1 MTVKSNV
8 TSHFKDISINPYII
22 VEAHVHDLPTAQG
35 NIRNTLYF
43 KRGKAHLKDMKINPK
58 LHWDSSPW
66 HYNGSRK
73 ASSKR
78 SSFFFRSIYSWIIF
92 DDSACLVFFW
102 GMYSSN
108 RHFEGYVLLG
118 CICRY
123 QGQST
128 KHTLLSKPSHSLLAA
143 EEKPDVGLMIHM
155 EHLSPIVMPKLDS
168 ELVYEPYFAPD

>member
-102 GMYSSN
+102 GMCSRNSLPMN
-108 RHFEGYVLLG
+108 A
-118 CICRY
+118 
-123 QGQST
+123 ST
-128 KHTLLSKPSHSLLAA
+128 WIRAIVISKDMSFWAASVDTKANPPKIHSC
-143 EEKPDVGLMIHM
+143 
-155 EHLSPIVMPKLDS
+155 LSPAIVC
-168 ELVYEPYFAPD
+168 